1 MKRVDPRLNNSGEK
15 GKSVHSGVTA
25 EFVGRANSDMT
36 VTKSKILISNVRAN
50 TRTEGAG
57 HIDSKDFNG
66 P

>member
-1 MKRVDPRLNNSGEK
+1 MVKKEK
-15 GKSVHSGVTA
+15 VWIQA
-25 EFVGRANSDMT
+25 LLRNLWRRANSDMT
-36 VTKSKILISNVRAN
+36 VTKLKILISNVRAN

>member
-1 MKRVDPRLNNSGEK
+1 MD
-15 GKSVHSGVTA
+15 SGVTA

-36 VTKSKILISNVRAN
+36 KLKILISNVRAN